1 MKYTLEHD
9 KVREVIKKKGM
20 KKMKNKILSLLGLNG
35 GIVLLNAIVLKL
47 TGWSQ
52 FFEKGAIAPE
62 GMGETMAVAFGIT
75 VLLLSAMA
83 FGYGNYKLLK
93 SMEGAESR
101 PSYSKKYGY
110 VLEEIDTPE
119 ECRTAL
125 MECRSR
131 VFDFYVNRAIEQVNQ
146 FQRKQESM
154 RKILFQK
161 CQSDEKEMYGVGQI
175 VEDAEEMLYE
185 NVRHMV
191 SRMSIFDEVDY
202 LKMQKD
208 AANRQNSEGM
218 AAKRALYQEH
228 IEYINKQ
235 LEKTDAVL
243 LSYDRLLTEI
253 SKLGD
258 DYGKEQEQMAHI
270 QDVVNGM
277 KQLNDEVD
285 QELAGLERQYASMK

>member
-1 MKYTLEHD
+1 MSNSVD
-9 KVREVIKKKGM
+9 GV
-20 KKMKNKILSLLGLNG
+20 
-35 GIVLLNAIVLKL
+35 
-47 TGWSQ
+47 
-52 FFEKGAIAPE
+52 
-62 GMGETMAVAFGIT
+62 
-75 VLLLSAMA
+75 
-83 FGYGNYKLLK
+83 
-93 SMEGAESR
+93 
-101 PSYSKKYGY
+101 SKQG
-110 VLEEIDTPE
+110 
-119 ECRTAL
+119 
-125 MECRSR
+125 
-131 VFDFYVNRAIEQVNQ
+131 FDFYVNRAIEQVNQ

-243 LSYDRLLTEI
+243 LSYDRQLTEI

>member
-1 MKYTLEHD
+1 
-9 KVREVIKKKGM
+9 
-20 KKMKNKILSLLGLNG
+20 
-35 GIVLLNAIVLKL
+35 
-47 TGWSQ
+47 
-52 FFEKGAIAPE
+52 
-62 GMGETMAVAFGIT
+62 MGETMAVAFGIT

-93 SMEGAESR
+93 SMEGAEGR

-228 IEYINKQ
+228 LEYITKQ
-235 LEKTDAVL
+235 LEKTDSVL
-243 LSYDRLLTEI
+243 LAYDRLLIEI